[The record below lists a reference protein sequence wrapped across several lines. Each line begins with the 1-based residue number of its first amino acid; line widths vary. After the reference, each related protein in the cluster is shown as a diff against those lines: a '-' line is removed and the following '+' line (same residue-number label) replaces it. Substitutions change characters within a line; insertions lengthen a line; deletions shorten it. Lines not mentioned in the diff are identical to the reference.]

1 MSAPPAAS
9 AHQENRREKGHIKQ
23 NRSKELPTPTI
34 AFELKF
40 PHFLNVVKAPFP
52 IFFAFGRKNP
62 LRSQYFKKIK
72 NGPDPVEAK
81 ANKFWLFEA
90 GSSVRFAHFYPSSP
104 RDGVTGELSACSAG
118 PPPASGFFLTLP

>member
-52 IFFAFGRKNP
+52 IFFAFGRKKTLYAANI
-62 LRSQYFKKIK
+62 SKK
-72 NGPDPVEAK
+72 
-81 ANKFWLFEA
+81 
-90 GSSVRFAHFYPSSP
+90 
-104 RDGVTGELSACSAG
+104 
-118 PPPASGFFLTLP
+118 